1 MGQITE
7 CKQFRQLYS
16 SFHVQDDLVAEIS
29 ALEEEMNNLHHG
41 ATKGPA
47 ASENAA
53 AAATATPT
61 TATAAAAAS
70 TFVTDPPQTA
80 PSSSKRSHLT
90 RKMNLKSSRLS
101 GISTMFPEIFEVAV
115 PCDPEAEVVLNI
127 PKQISLPI

>member
-1 MGQITE
+1 MTKEI
-7 CKQFRQLYS
+7 KLHLS
-16 SFHVQDDLVAEIS
+16 AQDDLAAEIS
-29 ALEEEMNNLHHG
+29 ALEEEMNNLYHG
-41 ATKGPA
+41 TTKGPA

-53 AAATATPT
+53 EAAKETST
-61 TATAAAAAS
+61 TATAATATAAAS

-127 PKQISLPI
+127 PKQISLP